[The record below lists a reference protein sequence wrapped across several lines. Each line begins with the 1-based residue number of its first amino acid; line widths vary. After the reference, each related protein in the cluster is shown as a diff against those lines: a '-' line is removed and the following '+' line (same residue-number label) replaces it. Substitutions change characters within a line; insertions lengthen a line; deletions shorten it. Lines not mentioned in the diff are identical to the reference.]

1 MSFFQ
6 KGKVIKRKVSF
17 RTCQIVQI
25 TCTMHTLCP
34 FLKRGAAFKKGK
46 KCVCVDLHVIWH
58 TYVSPKSTG
67 NRINSNRKQNLL

>member
-46 KCVCVDLHVIWH
+46 KCVCVCGFACNLAHVR
-58 TYVSPKSTG
+58 KS
-67 NRINSNRKQNLL
+67 